1 MDLIDIDNIEE
12 NKDNIDNKDIIIED
26 NKDEEISFKDKLIN
40 GSRLAPTG
48 NGTET
53 KNTTPATNTQKWWIA
68 ILIGILA
75 FIVYN
80 PGFYAMTNYL
90 SVNTGG
96 IQINNGGPNLAG
108 LLLHTLIFII
118 ILRILFW

>member
-1 MDLIDIDNIEE
+1 MDID
-12 NKDNIDNKDIIIED
+12 NKDNIDAKED
-26 NKDEEISFKDKLIN
+26 NNEDKMSFKDEIIN

-53 KNTTPATNTQKWWIA
+53 KNSTPATNGQKWWIA
-68 ILIGILA
+68 ILIGIIA
-75 FIVYN
+75 FI
-80 PGFYAMTNYL
+80 FYSPIAFNITNYL

-108 LLLHTLIFII
+108 LLLHTIIFILI
-118 ILRILFW
+118 IRILLW